1 MDVYPSGN
9 IFQELKLVL
18 DKGCFLSSCSLE
30 ERWQQVGQPSR
41 DLPPPSPQCV
51 VRAYYVGVRRRTTL
65 LRAASVDCLGIRC
78 HNI

>member
-30 ERWQQVGQPSR
+30 ERWQQVGHALYPPR
-41 DLPPPSPQCV
+41 LP
-51 VRAYYVGVRRRTTL
+51 RA
-65 LRAASVDCLGIRC
+65 
-78 HNI
+78 

>member
-30 ERWQQVGQPSR
+30 ERWQQVGHALDS
-41 DLPPPSPQCV
+41 PPPFP
-51 VRAYYVGVRRRTTL
+51 RA
-65 LRAASVDCLGIRC
+65 
-78 HNI
+78 